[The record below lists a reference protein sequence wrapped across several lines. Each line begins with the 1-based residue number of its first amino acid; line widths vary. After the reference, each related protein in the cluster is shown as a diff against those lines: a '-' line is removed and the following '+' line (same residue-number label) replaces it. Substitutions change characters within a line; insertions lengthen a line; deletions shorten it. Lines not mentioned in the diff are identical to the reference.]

1 MEVDQKVTF
10 LLKGPGQHALIL
22 AMRVIRPISVGILS
36 VLLLITGFCQAEA
49 RIYGEVFA
57 RAMALHPDTKR
68 GETAFLARCSACHG
82 EDAWGS
88 YDGEYPQLAGQHA
101 KVIIKQL
108 SDIHAGIRSNPKMT
122 PVVKELVNEAPQLV
136 ADIAGYLEGLPM
148 NPYPEEGYA
157 EDLAVAELTYRQKC
171 ASCHGI
177 KGEGDGSKLYP
188 LVQGQHY
195 EYLLREMRWL
205 RDGERGNADPKMVEQ
220 IRDMSDDEL
229 ALMADYLSRLMPPAE
244 RLGED

>member
-1 MEVDQKVTF
+1 MFPLEGMAQNA
-10 LLKGPGQHALIL
+10 LKQ
-22 AMRVIRPISVGILS
+22 AMRVNRQISVGILP

-49 RIYGEVFA
+49 RIDGQVFS
-57 RAMALHPDTKR
+57 RAMVLQPDTKR

-88 YDGEYPQLAGQHA
+88 YDGEIPQLAGQHA

-108 SDIHAGIRSNPKMT
+108 SDIHAGIRINAKMM
-122 PVVKELVNEAPQLV
+122 PVVKELVTEAPQLV
-136 ADIAGYLEGLPM
+136 ADIAGYLETLPM

-157 EDLAVAELTYRQKC
+157 EDLSAAESTYRQKC
-171 ASCHGI
+171 ASCHGTR
-177 KGEGDGSKLYP
+177 GEGDGSKLYP

-195 EYLLREMRWL
+195 EYLLRELRWL

-220 IRDMSDDEL
+220 IRDMSDNEL
-229 ALMADYLSRLMPPAE
+229 DLMADYLSRLMPPAE
-244 RLGED
+244 RLGKN